1 MFSAVVIMLFTAVSL
16 SIYFFSADYREDDFY
31 KRLKNKALNAA
42 QLLIEVEEVDA
53 NLLMKI
59 ERDNPSNLPNER
71 IIIYDYKN
79 EELYSSD
86 AENEIKIDSATL
98 DEIRLRKEI
107 RFKSGEY
114 EVLGFLF
121 TERYDRIT
129 VVAAAKDIYGIS
141 KMKNLR
147 NILLLIFFMSVIIV
161 PISGWIYSGRALS
174 PIFNLVR
181 QTESISAAHLNL
193 RLVTNNKTDEIGKL
207 VQTFNLMLDR
217 LENAFLAQKY
227 FIANASHELRT
238 PLTSITGEIE
248 VTLIRPRAV
257 EEYQDVLR
265 SVLEEIASLSQLSNQ
280 LLLLA
285 QTSAEPKKQ
294 ELALQRVDELLWQ
307 AKEELVKSHPDYNID
322 IDLDVHLDDRSLT
335 VLGDEQLLK
344 IAFSNLLDNG
354 CKYSDNNSVVVRLK
368 SIQRAITIEFQN
380 EGMGIVPQE
389 LNTIFQPFFRG
400 SNTRNLKGHGIGLSL
415 VHRIISLHEGSIE
428 VTSKMGGKTMFTI
441 SIPEA

>member
-16 SIYFFSADYREDDFY
+16 LIYFFSADYREDDFY

-147 NILLLIFFMSVIIV
+147 NILLLIF
-161 PISGWIYSGRALS
+161 L
-174 PIFNLVR
+174 
-181 QTESISAAHLNL
+181 
-193 RLVTNNKTDEIGKL
+193 
-207 VQTFNLMLDR
+207 
-217 LENAFLAQKY
+217 
-227 FIANASHELRT
+227 
-238 PLTSITGEIE
+238 
-248 VTLIRPRAV
+248 
-257 EEYQDVLR
+257 
-265 SVLEEIASLSQLSNQ
+265 
-280 LLLLA
+280 
-285 QTSAEPKKQ
+285 
-294 ELALQRVDELLWQ
+294 
-307 AKEELVKSHPDYNID
+307 
-322 IDLDVHLDDRSLT
+322 
-335 VLGDEQLLK
+335 
-344 IAFSNLLDNG
+344 
-354 CKYSDNNSVVVRLK
+354 
-368 SIQRAITIEFQN
+368 
-380 EGMGIVPQE
+380 
-389 LNTIFQPFFRG
+389 
-400 SNTRNLKGHGIGLSL
+400 
-415 VHRIISLHEGSIE
+415 
-428 VTSKMGGKTMFTI
+428 
-441 SIPEA
+441 